1 LGVRYWVI
9 VKAPRYPE
17 RNTNP
22 PSNITD
28 IKESNSLQEGIGYLA
43 SVTVASAD
51 DPFDP
56 REKRNGNFAP
66 PLSRASYVNSLCRLK
81 RDMNFF
87 S

>member
-56 REKRNGNFAP
+56 REKGNGNFAP
-66 PLSRASYVNSLCRLK
+66 LYRGHPMLTLYAGLK
-81 RDMNFF
+81 EI
-87 S
+87 